1 MEVSSDLKS
10 AYSGQYSGAEAEW
23 RMLGAKYKALN
34 IIELARGLEAHKV
47 CEVGCGEGSIL
58 QWLSSLNFAE
68 QLYGIDISKSGIE
81 RTSEK
86 KIKNIAELR
95 VFDGYKI
102 PYPDEF
108 FDLVVCSHVIEHVE
122 HPRILLREIQRISKK
137 QIFEVPI
144 DFSFYVDRKARHYL
158 DYGHINIYTPAL
170 FRFLLLSENFSIL
183 KDVNYFYPAD
193 IARFMDKK
201 KPLKRITQS
210 FKQFILKSIPYL
222 RGIKPSSYAVLTE
235 KSAAPVRIMNH

>member
-1 MEVSSDLKS
+1 MEVSSDLKN

-34 IIELARGLEAHKV
+34 IVELAQGLDAQKV

-58 QWLSSLNFAE
+58 QWLSSFNFAT

-86 KIKNIAELR
+86 KIKNIAELKI
-95 VFDGYKI
+95 FDGYTI
-102 PYPDEF
+102 PYPDKF

-137 QIFEVPI
+137 QVFEVPI
-144 DFSFYVDRKARHYL
+144 DFSFYVDRKAKHYL
-158 DYGHINIYTPAL
+158 NYGHINIYTPGL
-170 FRFLLLSENFSIL
+170 FRFLLLSENFSVL
-183 KDVNYFYPAD
+183 KEKNYFYPAE
-193 IARFMDKK
+193 IAKFMNKK
-201 KPLKRITQS
+201 KPVKRLTQGL
-210 FKQFILKSIPYL
+210 KQFILKSIPYL

-235 KSAAPVRIMNH
+235 QNSSPVQIMQH